1 MERGR
6 SLMKSQLIKIPAF
19 GNSMYPFFISGDILY
34 IQPTPF
40 KKIQINDFITFVQK
54 NIFITHRVIYIPP
67 NKKYIL
73 TKGDTNK
80 EPDKKVLPK
89 NIIGKVIKIQR
100 KGKTFLPDTLYHL
113 QSLLYYREIY
123 KVNSLFRKHS
133 INFVF
138 LKGLPLHLYFDKK
151 IPQRLYA
158 DTDILVDKKDI
169 PACITLLQN
178 HGYTMRD
185 PSTTVPKFLQ
195 TFPPEFDMT
204 KTING
209 IPVSFDI
216 HTEVCFMVKQFFGGL
231 SPLYS
236 EALLDTLGK
245 NFLQQKRTI
254 NVEKSYFPILQKEDL
269 ILYLALHLFS
279 HNLKGYNHYESIKTA
294 LAKQDTDFTLLAKS
308 IKEFQLENYVYSIFL
323 LLEKYYHIKFPI
335 SFIETIQP
343 SEKIITYIKRHMLTT
358 NIFSDEGKLTRGE
371 EKFRHIFSL
380 SPNTMLKK
388 LSIIFSL
395 PIIYSI
401 TWVFLKKIQ
410 RQLIFLKVFF
420 RQYENF
426 AALRTMKK
434 QSA

>member
-1 MERGR
+1 
-6 SLMKSQLIKIPAF
+6 MKSQLIKIPAF
-19 GNSMYPFFISGDILY
+19 GNSMYPFFISGDVLY
-34 IQPTPF
+34 IHPLTLSRI
-40 KKIQINDFITFVQK
+40 KVNDFITFVQK
-54 NIFITHRVIYIPP
+54 NVFITHRVIYIPQ

-73 TKGDTNK
+73 TKGDANK

-113 QSLLYYREIY
+113 QSLLYYREID

-138 LKGLPLHLYFDKK
+138 LKGLPLHLYYEKQ

-158 DTDILVDKKDI
+158 DCDILIDKKDI
-169 PACITLLQN
+169 PLCITILKK
-178 HGYTMRD
+178 HGYSMRN
-185 PSTTVPKFLQ
+185 PNTTVPKFLQ

-279 HNLKGYNHYESIKTA
+279 HNLKGYNHYESLNTVLKKQKIDWIT
-294 LAKQDTDFTLLAKS
+294 LAKNIGDFRLT
-308 IKEFQLENYVYSIFL
+308 NYVYPIFI
-323 LLEKYYHIKFPI
+323 LLEKYYDIKPPL
-335 SFIETIQP
+335 SFMKSIKPE
-343 SEKIITYIKRHMLTT
+343 EKVIKYIKQHMLTT
-358 NIFSDEGKLTRGE
+358 TIFSDEGKLSRGE

-380 SPNTMLKK
+380 SPNFWLRKMT
-388 LSIIFSL
+388 IVFSL
-395 PIIYSI
+395 PILY
-401 TWVFLKKIQ
+401 TVAWVFVKKIQ
-410 RQLIFLKVFF
+410 RQFIFLKVFF
-420 RQYENF
+420 RQYGNF
-426 AALRTMKK
+426 LLLKTMKK